1 MAAGVAGSKVR
12 LRRRLGCCSLS
23 MVWRD
28 GTLNDPGQKELSQKP
43 DGLLSRHLLGL
54 KVGVLLE
61 VFVEPLGGLQPREAV
76 FISPKL
82 PAVFAP
88 RKSSLQVSDDA
99 TSMRRE
105 KTKHL

>member
-1 MAAGVAGSKVR
+1 M
-12 LRRRLGCCSLS
+12 

-28 GTLNDPGQKELSQKP
+28 GTLNDPGQEELPQEP

-76 FISPKL
+76 FISPEL

-99 TSMRRE
+99 TSMRR
-105 KTKHL
+105 KRTKYECVYTFNT